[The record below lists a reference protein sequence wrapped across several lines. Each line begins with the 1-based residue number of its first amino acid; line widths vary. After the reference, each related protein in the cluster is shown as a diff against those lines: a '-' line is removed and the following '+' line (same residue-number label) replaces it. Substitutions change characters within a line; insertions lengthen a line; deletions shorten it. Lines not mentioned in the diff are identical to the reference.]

1 MVLDDRS
8 KKILEA
14 VIKEFIR
21 LGKPVSSSEICS
33 EYDLGVKS
41 ATIRNEL
48 IKLEE
53 LGYIYQPHTSGGR
66 VPTDAGYKFFAS
78 LFMEDIA
85 IDLAEK
91 VSGIFESIFQEL
103 NSSDTKGI
111 VETMSEELGLLSIGK
126 SSRELEVHKSGLD
139 NLFEKLVGNF
149 LIEDELELFKVVQ
162 DFEKIDDR
170 MEELKKFISTK
181 SLPLVFIGKSPIT
194 KSENLSVIVDMFK
207 NGDEEIILGAIGP
220 KWMDY
225 RKPIKFFKELGSI
238 LNKNEV

>member
-41 ATIRNEL
+41 ATVRNEL

-66 VPTDAGYKFFAS
+66 VPTDAGYKFFVS
-78 LFMEDIA
+78 SFMDDVA
-85 IDLAEK
+85 VNLAEK
-91 VSGIFESIFQEL
+91 VSGIFESIFEEL
-103 NSSDTKGI
+103 NSSDTRGI
-111 VETMSEELGLLSIGK
+111 VETMSDELGLLSIGK
-126 SSRELEVHKSGLD
+126 SSKELEVHKNGLD

-162 DFEKIDDR
+162 DFERMDDR
-170 MEELKKFISTK
+170 MEDLKKFISGK
-181 SLPLVFIGKSPIT
+181 STPLVFIGKSPIT
-194 KSENLSVIVDMFK
+194 KSENLSVIVDTFK
-207 NGDEEIILGAIGP
+207 NGNEEIILGAIGP

-225 RKPIKFFKELGSI
+225 RKPLKFFRELKGLI
-238 LNKNEV
+238 N